1 MKNFLRRARSGFTLV
16 ELSIVIAIIAIVMGI
31 GILPYGEY
39 MKRAALNNQ
48 IDAIRQE
55 WIIAHKEVRNGILI
69 KESNGTERNA
79 SILIKI
85 DEIDHSLKKYLIA
98 GDSVPN
104 LQRSL

>member
-69 KESNGTERNA
+69 KKNGTERNA
-79 SILIKI
+79 SIFIKI
-85 DEIDHSLKKYLIA
+85 EENNSLKKYLIA

-104 LQRSL
+104 PQQNL